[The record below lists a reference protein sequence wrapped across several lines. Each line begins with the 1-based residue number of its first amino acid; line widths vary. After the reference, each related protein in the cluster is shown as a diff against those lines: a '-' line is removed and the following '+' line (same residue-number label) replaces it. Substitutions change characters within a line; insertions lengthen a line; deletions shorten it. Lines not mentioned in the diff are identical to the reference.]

1 MARMTLW
8 RQCVA
13 LAVPLMFAVKNNF
26 IADEVTLLQLLVLHF
41 VVLDVIFI
49 LVVLDVDGHS
59 VALKTSTRACGDGSQ
74 RPRRVH

>member
-1 MARMTLW
+1 
-8 RQCVA
+8 
-13 LAVPLMFAVKNNF
+13 VKNNI

-41 VVLDVIFI
+41 
-49 LVVLDVDGHS
+49 VVLDVDGHS

>member
-1 MARMTLW
+1 MTLW

-41 VVLDVIFI
+41 VVLDV
-49 LVVLDVDGHS
+49 DGHS
-59 VALKTSTRACGDGSQ
+59 VALKTSTRACGNGSQ